1 MGSDGKTRSW
11 SPWLTWTVLIFV
23 LFFGSMAFFILQ
35 FYYAETKGPYTFT
48 SFTADLDLDGDLDII
63 MGRARY
69 ETAMTVWAG
78 PILWIN
84 QGGGRFTMAEQ
95 ELPGGLAVTGGDVD
109 RDGDTDLI
117 TYDVNKATWVI
128 NQGGIQGGKAGYFP
142 NSNPI
147 IPFWFPSAF
156 LPMDGSL
163 ALGDL
168 NGDGRLDGLVTSCCN
183 PVNDAQIDPAT
194 VRSWTFFGEA
204 NAGGRLAFRTAL
216 LSELDRIP
224 VRATALGDLDG
235 DGDLDIY
242 AAVGSPN
249 LKDDALQADRILSND
264 GSGNFSDS
272 GQRIGQT
279 NSTAVVLGDLD
290 SDGDLDALVGTRKS
304 AEVMV
309 NGGGS
314 QTGQAGMMAA
324 LGPALVGPETRGIFL
339 EDFNQDGS
347 LDALV
352 EGEKVAYI
360 WWNDGKAAFSRAGF
374 SIRYKENKGLSVGD
388 FNGDGLADIFAGSS
402 DGSYT
407 LWTNLGNGKFN

>member
-1 MGSDGKTRSW
+1 MGSEAKQRSW
-11 SPWLTWTVLIFV
+11 SPWLTWVVLIFV
-23 LFFGSMAFFILQ
+23 IFFGSMAFFILN

-48 SFTADLDLDGDLDII
+48 SSTADLDLDGDLDII

-69 ETAMTVWAG
+69 EAALTVWAG

-84 QGGGRFTMAEQ
+84 QGGGRFAMAEQ
-95 ELPGGLAVTGGDVD
+95 ELPGGLAATGGDVD
-109 RDGDTDLI
+109 QDGDTDLI

-128 NQGGIQGGKAGYFP
+128 NQGGVQGGKAGYFP

-147 IPFWFPSAF
+147 IPSWFPSAF

-168 NGDGRLDGLVTSCCN
+168 NGDGQLDGLVTSCCN
-183 PVNDAQIDPAT
+183 PVNDAQIDPST

-204 NAGGRLAFRTAL
+204 NAGGGLAFRTVL

-249 LKDDALQADRILSND
+249 LKDDALLADRILLND
-264 GSGNFSDS
+264 GTGNFSDS
-272 GQRIGQT
+272 GQRIGQAS
-279 NSTAVVLGDLD
+279 STAVALGDLD
-290 SDGDLDALVGTRKS
+290 SDGDLDALVAS
-304 AEVMV
+304 
-309 NGGGS
+309 GS
-314 QTGQAGMMAA
+314 GVALMLNRAGKQGGQAGVMDNAGQVMTG
-324 LGPALVGPETRGIFL
+324 LETNAIFL
-339 EDFNQDGS
+339 KDFNQNGR

-352 EGEKVAYI
+352 AGKREAFI
-360 WWNDGKAAFSRAGF
+360 WWNDGSAAFKRASF
-374 SIRYKENKGLSVGD
+374 SFGYKESQGLAVGD
-388 FNGDGLADIFAGSS
+388 FNNDGLTDVFAGASN
-402 DGSYT
+402 GSFHV
-407 LWTNLGNGKFN
+407 WTNLGNGKFN